1 MAVYTHNVDPA
12 AVLARY
18 PTLDSARVGP
28 TTTGINEVLIEALII
43 EAAGSLNAV
52 LRRHAMDPA
61 ALDED
66 AEELVR
72 GGIIAYAIAGCMAKM
87 QKLEQAAAW
96 QAKYDAVRRTIR
108 DMPEDL
114 GTSQS
119 AEVAVP
125 TSIPDDPTPTGED
138 RWSSQEGSTW
148 SGW

>member
-1 MAVYTHNVDPA
+1 MAVYTHGVDA
-12 AVLARY
+12 DAVLARY
-18 PTLDSARVGP
+18 PSQDTTPIGP
-28 TTTGINEVLIEALII
+28 TSRGVNTALIEALII

-72 GGIIAYAIAGCMAKM
+72 GGIIAYAIAGCLAKL
-87 QKLEQAAAW
+87 QKLDQAAAW

-114 GTSQS
+114 GTAQS
-119 AEVAVP
+119 AEAAVP

>member
-1 MAVYTHNVDPA
+1 MAVYTHNVDA
-12 AVLARY
+12 DSVLARY
-18 PTLDSARVGP
+18 PSQDTTPIGP
-28 TTTGINEVLIEALII
+28 TSRGVNTALIEALII

-72 GGIIAYAIAGCMAKM
+72 GGIIAYAIAGCLAKL
-87 QKLEQAAAW
+87 QKLDQAAAW

-114 GTSQS
+114 GTAQS
-119 AEVAVP
+119 AEAAVP